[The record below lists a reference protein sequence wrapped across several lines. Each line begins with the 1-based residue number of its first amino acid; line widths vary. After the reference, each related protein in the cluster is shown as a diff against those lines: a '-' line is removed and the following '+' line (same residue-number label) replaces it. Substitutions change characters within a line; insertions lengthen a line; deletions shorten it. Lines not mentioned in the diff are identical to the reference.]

1 MDIRFHSTVLIT
13 RRLDEMNRFYTGL
26 LGQKVRLDFGSC
38 VTLECGLT
46 LWEAHPGSALTRT
59 AGGECRQ
66 GNGSLEVCFE
76 TEDFDTEAA
85 RMKNG
90 GVPLLH
96 DVAEEPWGQRTMRFY
111 DPDGNIIELG
121 ESIPCFCRRLHAQG
135 LDAAA
140 VAKKTGVDPALAEA
154 YLQPEIK
161 N

>member
-111 DPDGNIIELG
+111 DPRQYHRTGRKHSLLLPQAACAG
-121 ESIPCFCRRLHAQG
+121 AGCRRG
-135 LDAAA
+135 GEKDGSGSGSGRG
-140 VAKKTGVDPALAEA
+140 VSSTGD
-154 YLQPEIK
+154 
-161 N
+161 